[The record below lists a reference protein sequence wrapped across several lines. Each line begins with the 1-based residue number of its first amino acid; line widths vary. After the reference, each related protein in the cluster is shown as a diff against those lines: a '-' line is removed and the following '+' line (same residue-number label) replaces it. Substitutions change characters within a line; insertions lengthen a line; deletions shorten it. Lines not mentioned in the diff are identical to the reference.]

1 MVIEFNQKTMGAIVA
16 HCKTNGISTKRF
28 ITEVMNAE
36 AEKIIKNLNLSNKE
50 DNYATFC
57 TNR

>member
-1 MVIEFNQKTMGAIVA
+1 MVIEFNQKTMGAIMA

-36 AEKIIKNLNLSNKE
+36 AEKIIKNLNLSNEE
-50 DNYATFC
+50 DNNAY
-57 TNR
+57 NRTTR